1 LSETK
6 QGFFAL
12 HSSHLKFGNNSKTLR
27 KETSNH
33 NAALGD
39 VPKVSTFKMAADSS
53 HLVARFP
60 EFFFTSLC
68 NPEQGWQ
75 PGISVNKRHNIL

>member
-1 LSETK
+1 MK
-6 QGFFAL
+6 QGFFEL

-39 VPKVSTFKMAADSS
+39 VQKVSTFKMAADSS
-53 HLVARFP
+53 HLVARFQGSS
-60 EFFFTSLC
+60 SLLFAIQ
-68 NPEQGWQ
+68 NRDGSLVSLSTRD
-75 PGISVNKRHNIL
+75 IILCE

>member
-6 QGFFAL
+6 QGFFEL
-12 HSSHLKFGNNSKTLR
+12 HKVWNNSKTLR
-27 KETSNH
+27 KETGNH

-39 VPKVSTFKMAADSS
+39 IQKVSTFKMAADSS
-53 HLVARFP
+53 HLIARFP

-68 NPEQGWQ
+68 NLEQGWQ
-75 PGISVNKRHNIL
+75 PGIFVNKRHNFCE